1 MAGLKTSKA
10 MNVLGLKCS
19 DCGSEHDISATPYN
33 CPKCKGNQ
41 DVVYDYPQIENE
53 FSRESLWQNSDRS
66 IWRYTPLL
74 PINQESHLP
83 FLQVGWTPVYFYK
96 KWAAELGIHNLI
108 IKDDGRNP
116 SASFKDRASAVA
128 VVKAQES
135 GAAAITC
142 ASTGNAAS
150 SLACICA
157 SVGMHS
163 HIFVPKTAPEA
174 KIAQLLIFGA
184 NVLAVDGTY
193 DQAFDLCIQASEEF
207 GWYCRNTGFNPYTRE
222 GKKTAAFELA
232 EQSDW
237 QLPQYVIVSMG
248 DGNILSGL
256 WKGFR
261 DLKEIG
267 FIDHLPKLIGVQA
280 EGAMP
285 LVTAFNNNTMVEPVS
300 TDTFADSIAVGHPRD
315 ASAALK
321 ALRESDGLAVAVS
334 DDQISAAQSLL
345 ARRGAVFAEPAAA
358 ATFAGFLK
366 LVESSLFKHDDDVA
380 IIITGNGLKD
390 IKSVLGRV
398 KPPQIIAPNIKAVKE
413 YLNRR

>member
-1 MAGLKTSKA
+1 
-10 MNVLGLKCS
+10 MNVLGLKCF
-19 DCGSEHDISATPYN
+19 DCGNEQGITSAPFN
-33 CPKCKGNQ
+33 CPKCGGNQ
-41 DVVYDYPQIENE
+41 DVVYDYHSIKINN
-53 FSRESLWQNSDRS
+53 SRESLSENTDRS
-66 IWRYTPLL
+66 IWRYKPLL
-74 PINQESHLP
+74 PINEESQIP
-83 FLQVGWTPVYFYK
+83 FLQVGWTPVYSYQD
-96 KWAAELGIHNLI
+96 WANEFGIQNLI

-128 VVKAQES
+128 VIKAQEKR
-135 GAAAITC
+135 ATAITC

-157 SVGMHS
+157 SVGMPS
-163 HIFVPKTAPEA
+163 YIFVPKTASEA

-184 NVLAVDGTY
+184 NVLAVNGTY

-222 GKKTAAFELA
+222 GKKTAALELA
-232 EQSDW
+232 EQLDW
-237 QLPQYVIVSMG
+237 KIPDYVIVSVG

-261 DLKEIG
+261 DLYELG
-267 FIDHLPKLIGVQA
+267 FIDRLPKLIGVQA

-285 LVTAFNNNTMVEPVS
+285 LVTAFNSDSPVEPVS
-300 TDTFADSIAVGHPRD
+300 TSTFADSIAVGQPRD
-315 ASAALK
+315 AAAALK
-321 ALRESDGLAVAVS
+321 ALRDSNGHAVAVS
-334 DDQISAAQSLL
+334 DEQITSAQSLL

-358 ATFAGFLK
+358 AAFAGFLE
-366 LVESSLFKHDDDVA
+366 LAEAGLFKQSDSVA

-398 KPPQIIAPNIKAVKE
+398 QPPPVIAPDINAVKE
-413 YLNRR
+413 FLSRR